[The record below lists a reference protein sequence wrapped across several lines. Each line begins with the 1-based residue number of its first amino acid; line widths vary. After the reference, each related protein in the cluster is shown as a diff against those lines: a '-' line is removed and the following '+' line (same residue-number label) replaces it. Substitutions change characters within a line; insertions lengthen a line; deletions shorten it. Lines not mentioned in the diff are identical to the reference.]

1 MSEML
6 LEPVELTDDEL
17 DSVSAGLL
25 LARHNLIS
33 VQIDKVVNGS
43 PVTVNVDI
51 TKNIVRIL

>member
-6 LEPVELTDDEL
+6 REPVELTDAEI

-25 LARHNLIS
+25 LAKHNLIS

-51 TKNIVRIL
+51 TRNIVRIL